1 MKIGILG
8 SRGIP
13 NRYGGFE
20 QFAEYLSLGLVKM
33 GAEVWVYCSDSHPN
47 HTESWNGVNLIYCN
61 DPEDKLGTAGQFIYD
76 LNCIRDSR
84 KHNFDIIYQLGY
96 TSNSVWHRLLPEKP
110 IIVTNMDGLEWK
122 RSKYKR
128 LVQKFLKYAEKLAVL
143 SSNSLIADSEAIQ
156 QYLEKEYNTK
166 AHFLPYGAEI
176 FQNPDKGIL
185 KKMSLV
191 PYNYFMLMARMQ
203 PDNHIE
209 EIIRGVLNANS
220 KFPLIIIGQNAI
232 KFGRYLKQN
241 YESKNIQFIGG
252 IFDQDQLNN
261 LRYFSALY
269 FHGHSAGGTNPSL
282 LEAMASSSLICAHN
296 NPFNREVLL
305 NNAFYFNT
313 PTDIT
318 VLLES
323 QAEIKNSRPTFID
336 NNLITIRE
344 KYSWPKLIEAYFQ
357 LFKQLL

>member
-20 QFAEYLSLGLVKM
+20 QFAEYLSRGLVKI
-33 GAEVWVYCSDSHPN
+33 GAEVWVYCSGSHPN
-47 HTESWNGVNLIYCN
+47 KTENWNGVHLIYCY

-84 KHNFDIIYQLGY
+84 KRDFDIIYQLGY
-96 TSNSVWHRLLPEKP
+96 TSNSVWYNLLPKKS

-122 RSKYKR
+122 RSKYKKP
-128 LVQKFLKYAEKLAVL
+128 VQKFLKYAEKLAVH
-143 SSNSLIADSEAIQ
+143 SSDLLIADSEAIQ
-156 QYLEKEYNTK
+156 QYLEKECNTK

-176 FQNPDKGIL
+176 FKNPDKGIL
-185 KKMSLV
+185 KKMWLE

-209 EIIRGVLNANS
+209 EIIRGVLGSNS
-220 KFPLIIIGQNAI
+220 NSPLIVIGQTEN
-232 KFGRYLKQN
+232 KFGRYLKKK
-241 YESKNIQFIGG
+241 YGSENIQFIGG
-252 IFDQDQLNN
+252 IFNQGQLNN
-261 LRYFSALY
+261 LRYFSSLY

-282 LEAMASSSLICAHN
+282 LEAMASSALICAHE
-296 NPFNREVLL
+296 NPFNREVLDS
-305 NNAFYFNT
+305 NAFYFNE
-313 PTDIT
+313 PNDIT
-318 VLLES
+318 ILLKS
-323 QAEIKNSRPTFID
+323 QEGIDKSRQSFIN
-336 NNLITIRE
+336 NNLSTIKE
-344 KYSWPKLIEAYFQ
+344 KYNWLKIIDAYYR